1 MSRRRKPAA
10 RTPALLNRVIGLG
23 FALFVLV
30 GAFGVTTV
38 YLRHEAA
45 VLANQNKTLYRGI
58 TEEKRKIAELGALV
72 TRKTTREALKR
83 MNNEYALGLRLPT
96 ERQIVRV
103 LEDPRK
109 RLYEKNS
116 RSVLTVSSF

>member
-1 MSRRRKPAA
+1 MSRRTKSPV
-10 RTPALLNRVIGLG
+10 RTPAFLNRVIGLA

-45 VLANQNKTLYRGI
+45 LLANQNKALYRGI
-58 TEEKRKIAELGALV
+58 TEEKRKIAELGATI
-72 TRKTTREALKR
+72 TRRTTREALKR

-103 LEDPRK
+103 LEDPSK
-109 RLYEKNS
+109 RLYEKGS
-116 RSVLTVSSF
+116 RSVLTVSRF